1 MGPMESTN
9 GLMTPSQAVTQNIGD
24 YTLPT
29 VGAAGGGLLGGI
41 AGIGSSIINS
51 AATLG
56 AAGLGYAGTLD
67 TNKTNKELQEKI
79 NEQNAQLAK
88 NQMEFQAAMSNTA
101 YQRSMADM
109 KAAGLNPMLAFS
121 QGGASTPG
129 GATANMVAPKMENAL
144 GGAVSTAMEFR
155 RLKKDLDATDST
167 IALNDAAIAAQGA
180 KKELDA
186 NNAKVAQK
194 EAEAYEARMPAIK
207 QQAKADAKRAG
218 YDAKAAGYDAV
229 VKRVRDGLGIA
240 SDAVGIVKPAIK
252 FQTPGPGPATMSGYE
267 KYPKQDPELHE
278 LYRAGIHGVNV
289 TPRMR

>member
-1 MGPMESTN
+1 MP
-9 GLMTPSQAVTQNIGD
+9 AVA
-24 YTLPT
+24 
-29 VGAAGGGLLGGI
+29 GAAGGLLGGVG
-41 AGIGSSIINS
+41 AIGSSIINS

-56 AAGLGYAGTLD
+56 AAGIGYQGILD
-67 TNKTNKELQEKI
+67 TNKTNKEMQDKV

-129 GATANMVAPKMENAL
+129 GASATMVAPHMENAL

-207 QQAKADAKRAG
+207 QQAKADAKRAS
-218 YDAKAAGYDAV
+218 YDTKAAGYDAL
-229 VKRVRDGLGIA
+229 VKRVRDGIGIA
-240 SDAVGIVKPAIK
+240 SDAVGVLKPAIK
-252 FQTPGPGPATMSGYE
+252 FQAPGPGPATMQGYE

-278 LYRAGIHGVNV
+278 LYRAGPSGINV